1 GAPNRKMTLR
11 EALPGS
17 IVIFVLWF
25 LFSWLCSLYV
35 TYAARYSL
43 LYGSLCGVIVLLLWL
58 YFFGVLLMVGAEL
71 NGILMTNGSWR
82 ERQRL
87 RIKQTDPPAQSA
99 EQADNPA

>member
-1 GAPNRKMTLR
+1 
-11 EALPGS
+11 
-17 IVIFVLWF
+17 
-25 LFSWLCSLYV
+25 V